1 MKREGVTIRD
11 AKGQTSKD
19 MGANV
24 ECDFERGS
32 LLHTFALS
40 KDRNNMYNNKIIKG
54 MKKMIVALVAMLVMA
69 TSVNAQSDNS
79 SASFDRMA
87 SYLELTIDQVE
98 SVRTAMAQ
106 FDSSMAALYQN
117 KEASKGQEVWE
128 KIRTR
133 HMATMKK
140 ILNDKQ
146 YDKYVMTFD
155 LTVKNTAE
163 RLAEQQMASK

>member
-1 MKREGVTIRD
+1 
-11 AKGQTSKD
+11 
-19 MGANV
+19 
-24 ECDFERGS
+24 
-32 LLHTFALS
+32 
-40 KDRNNMYNNKIIKG
+40 

-87 SYLELTIDQVE
+87 SYLDLTIDQVE

>member
-1 MKREGVTIRD
+1 
-11 AKGQTSKD
+11 
-19 MGANV
+19 
-24 ECDFERGS
+24 
-32 LLHTFALS
+32 
-40 KDRNNMYNNKIIKG
+40 
-54 MKKMIVALVAMLVMA
+54 MKKMMVALVAMFVMA

-106 FDSSMAALYQN
+106 FDSSMAALYQH
-117 KEASKGQEVWE
+117 KEASKGQEAWE
-128 KIRTR
+128 KIRAR

-146 YDKYVMTFD
+146 YDKYFKFLKLFTQ
-155 LTVKNTAE
+155 L
-163 RLAEQQMASK
+163 SI